1 MDAQQSVEFAAPE
14 ETEVRAQEAYFRPKP
29 DGVIDP
35 TGEAGW
41 FLQRE
46 RERRGESLE
55 QAGLATGIH
64 PHHIE
69 AIEHGDMTRMPS
81 RADALQMIAAY
92 ADHLGFDPEP
102 LIGHYLQVLP
112 KPAVA
117 PKRSHP
123 ADPSPLSSAKVIMFG
138 KLKKMRE
145 FKLNLGAMPG
155 GTGGMIASCLGAIM
169 LFAGAV
175 WMINPTGTPGAEK
188 PIVAQADPMATATA
202 EADAAKDIAV
212 QQPVL
217 DDQKPVASVSPAE
230 REAAPVF
237 VQDPQATPTEL
248 DGLGAFIEQNIG
260 DAPPAPEASNAKP
273 KANDK
278 LAAAVPQ
285 PMQTADGRSFATE
298 EGESRLML
306 KAKAAVW
313 VRIEDQA
320 GNVIMTQM
328 LRQGDTFKVPNRPG
342 LVVIARDGGALAYMI
357 DGKEKGILGPPGEIL
372 VGKSLDL
379 KSLEKDG

>member
-1 MDAQQSVEFAAPE
+1 
-14 ETEVRAQEAYFRPKP
+14 
-29 DGVIDP
+29 
-35 TGEAGW
+35 
-41 FLQRE
+41 
-46 RERRGESLE
+46 
-55 QAGLATGIH
+55 
-64 PHHIE
+64 
-69 AIEHGDMTRMPS
+69 
-81 RADALQMIAAY
+81 MIAAY

-102 LIGHYLQVLP
+102 LIGHYLKFLP
-112 KPAVA
+112 RPAVA
-117 PKRSHP
+117 PKRAHP
-123 ADPSPLSSAKVIMFG
+123 ADPGPLSSAKVIMFG

-145 FKLNLGAMPG
+145 FKLNLGAIPG

-169 LFAGAV
+169 LFAGAA
-175 WMINPTGTPGAEK
+175 WMINPSGTPGIGK
-188 PIVAQADPMATATA
+188 PIVAQADPLATATA
-202 EADAAKDIAV
+202 ETGTANDIAV
-212 QQPVL
+212 RQPVI
-217 DDQKPVASVSPAE
+217 DEQKPVASVSPAE

-260 DAPPAPEASNAKP
+260 DPRPKTSKAKP
-273 KANDK
+273 KANEK

-285 PMQTADGRSFATE
+285 PMQTLEGRNFVAD

-328 LRQGDTFKVPNRPG
+328 LRQGDTFRVPNRPG

>member
-14 ETEVRAQEAYFRPKP
+14 ETETQATEACFRPKP
-29 DGVIDP
+29 DGAIDP

-46 RERRGESLE
+46 RERRGQSVG
-55 QAGLATGIH
+55 QAGSVTGIH

-81 RADALQMIAAY
+81 RVEALQMIAAY

-102 LIGHYLQVLP
+102 LIGHYLQFLP

-117 PKRSHP
+117 PKRAHP
-123 ADPSPLSSAKVIMFG
+123 ANPGPLSSAKVIMFG

-145 FKLNLGAMPG
+145 FKLNLGAIPG

-169 LFAGAV
+169 LFAGAAWV
-175 WMINPTGTPGAEK
+175 INPSATPGSGK
-188 PIVAQADPMATATA
+188 PIVAQADPVAAATP
-202 EADAAKDIAV
+202 EADAANDIVV
-212 QQPVL
+212 QPPVI

-230 REAAPVF
+230 REAASVF
-237 VQDPQATPTEL
+237 VQDPQAIPTEL
-248 DGLGAFIEQNIG
+248 EGLGAFIEQTIES
-260 DAPPAPEASNAKP
+260 PKP
-273 KANDK
+273 DVSKSKLKTNDK
-278 LAAAVPQ
+278 VATAVPQ
-285 PMQTADGRSFATE
+285 PMQTSEGRNFVTE

-306 KAKAAVW
+306 KAKTAVW

-379 KSLEKDG
+379 KSLEQDG

>member
-14 ETEVRAQEAYFRPKP
+14 EIQAQAPEASFRPKP
-29 DGVIDP
+29 DGTINP
-35 TGEAGW
+35 SGEAGW

-46 RERRGESLE
+46 RERRGETIE
-55 QAGLATGIH
+55 QAGLAAGIH

-69 AIEHGDMTRMPS
+69 AIEEGDMTRMPT

-102 LIGHYLQVLP
+102 LIGHYLQFLP

-117 PKRSHP
+117 PKRTHP
-123 ADPSPLSSAKVIMFG
+123 ADPTPLSSAKIIMFG

-145 FKLNLGAMPG
+145 FKLNLNAMPG

-169 LFAGAV
+169 LFAGVAWV
-175 WMINPTGTPGAEK
+175 FNPSAK
-188 PIVAQADPMATATA
+188 PESGKQIVAQTDPLATATTEA
-202 EADAAKDIAV
+202 EPKQATPAE
-212 QQPVL
+212 QPVV
-217 DDQKPVASVSPAE
+217 DDQKPVASVSPEE
-230 REAAPVF
+230 REAPPAF
-237 VQDPQATPTEL
+237 VQDVQATPSEL
-248 DGLGAFIEQNIG
+248 EGLGAFIEQNIEK
-260 DAPPAPEASNAKP
+260 PKPEAAKAKSKP
-273 KANDK
+273 NEKVANV
-278 LAAAVPQ
+278 VPQ
-285 PMQTADGRSFATE
+285 PMQSAETQNAPAE
-298 EGESRLML
+298 QGESRLML

-320 GNVIMTQM
+320 GNVVMTQM
-328 LRQGDTFKVPNRPG
+328 LRKGDTFKVPNRLG
-342 LVVIARDGGALAYMI
+342 LVVIARDGGALSYLI

-379 KSLEKDG
+379 KSLEKNG